1 MPVTVQS
8 KENSVDCE
16 VEELREAIVSHLRH
30 QLGVTEQNATRCD
43 WLLACSLAVRS
54 LLVERWH
61 AANESRRKMKQVG
74 YLSMEFL
81 LGRQFQNAL
90 LSLGLKKEF
99 AAALEQLGVELDELI
114 DLEPEPALGNGGL
127 GRLAACFLDSMA
139 NIGVPA
145 YGYGIYFEYGM
156 FRQTFSEGWQIER
169 PEEWLSGFNPWEFIR
184 PQSKFEIGFGGR
196 VEHRDHRAIWTP
208 AERVTAEPHDL
219 LIPGHDNEPVNTLR
233 LWSAKP
239 MDGFDIG
246 AFNRGCHIE
255 ALASEIRSK
264 TLSALLYPDD
274 STEEGR
280 ALRLKQEYFFA
291 AASVQDMLAR
301 FLKEFGENWSLLP
314 EKLSI
319 HLNDTHPALAP
330 VELMRLLVDEHEVG
344 WDKAWA
350 ITNSVISYTNHTLMP
365 EALETWR
372 LDLMHRIV
380 PRHLEIIEEINLR
393 LVNSL
398 DMRSSSVRPSD
409 VSIVSSDQAPLVNMG
424 RLSAYASNRVNGVS
438 ALHSELVRSELF
450 ASFAALYPERFRN
463 VTNGI
468 SQRLWLYQA
477 NPDLAAL
484 IDDVISGGWR
494 EAFDPSPLAAYK
506 DDDAVQKA
514 IAAVKRKN
522 KERAAN
528 RIAGLT
534 GRSIDPAA
542 MFDVQIKRIHQYKR
556 QLLNILG
563 VVARW
568 NMLKETSEHY
578 PPRVVLM
585 AGKAASSYWLAK
597 LIIKLANDVAAKIN
611 SDPATRGR
619 LTFLFLPNYNVSMAE
634 WLIPAADL
642 SQQIS
647 LAGTEASGTGNM
659 KLAMN
664 GALTLGTRDGANIE
678 IAEAVGEE
686 NTFMFG
692 LQVAD
697 VAALRE
703 RYSPHGVRDADPL
716 LKRVLDQIVEGIFSP
731 EEPDRFRPILDSLL
745 GHGDRY
751 MVLADFSAYLRAQR
765 EVDALW
771 ADERSW
777 NRKVISNI
785 AGMGRF
791 SSDRAIRQYAQD
803 IWRTGS

>member
-1 MPVTVQS
+1 
-8 KENSVDCE
+8 
-16 VEELREAIVSHLRH
+16 
-30 QLGVTEQNATRCD
+30 
-43 WLLACSLAVRS
+43 
-54 LLVERWH
+54 
-61 AANESRRKMKQVG
+61 
-74 YLSMEFL
+74 
-81 LGRQFQNAL
+81 
-90 LSLGLKKEF
+90 
-99 AAALEQLGVELDELI
+99 
-114 DLEPEPALGNGGL
+114 
-127 GRLAACFLDSMA
+127 
-139 NIGVPA
+139 
-145 YGYGIYFEYGM
+145 
-156 FRQTFSEGWQIER
+156 
-169 PEEWLSGFNPWEFIR
+169 
-184 PQSKFEIGFGGR
+184 
-196 VEHRDHRAIWTP
+196 
-208 AERVTAEPHDL
+208 
-219 LIPGHDNEPVNTLR
+219 
-233 LWSAKP
+233 
-239 MDGFDIG
+239 
-246 AFNRGCHIE
+246 
-255 ALASEIRSK
+255 
-264 TLSALLYPDD
+264 LSALLYPDD

-344 WDKAWA
+344 WDKAWG

-611 SDPATRGR
+611 SDPATRGW

>member
-1 MPVTVQS
+1 MLVDIKS
-8 KENSVDCE
+8 KEQSADRQ
-16 VEELREAIVSHLRH
+16 VEGLKKDILSQLRH
-30 QLGVTEQNATRCD
+30 QVGVTQENATPRD
-43 WLLACSLAVRS
+43 WLVASSLAIRS

-61 AANESRRKMKQVG
+61 ASNESRRKSKQVG

-81 LGRQFQNAL
+81 LARQLQNAL
-90 LSLGLKKEF
+90 LSLDLKEEF
-99 AAALEQLGVELDELI
+99 SAALEELGVTLDEI
-114 DLEPEPALGNGGL
+114 VGLEPEPALGNGGL
-127 GRLAACFLDSMA
+127 GRLAACYLDSMA

-156 FRQTFSEGWQIER
+156 FRQTFSGGWQVEQ
-169 PEEWLSGFNPWEFIR
+169 PEEWLVGFNPWDFQRSE
-184 PQSKFEIGFGGR
+184 PAFEIGFGGH
-196 VEHRDHRAIWTP
+196 VEHRDNRAIWTP
-208 AERVTAEPHDL
+208 AERVIAVAHDL
-219 LIPGHDNEPVNTLR
+219 LVPGHNNGMVNTLR

-239 MDGFDIG
+239 IHGFDI
-246 AFNRGCHIE
+246 ATFNRGRHIE
-255 ALASEIRSK
+255 ALEPKIRSK
-264 TLSALLYPDD
+264 TLSRLLYPDD

-301 FLKEFGENWSLLP
+301 FLKEFGEDWRLLP
-314 EKLSI
+314 EKISI

-330 VELMRLLVDEHEVG
+330 VELMRLLVDEHELG
-344 WDKAWA
+344 WDKAWS

-372 LDLMHRIV
+372 LDLMHRII
-380 PRHLEIIEEINLR
+380 PRHLQIIEEINLR

-398 DMRSSSVRPSD
+398 DVKSPSVRSSD
-409 VSIVSSDQAPLVNMG
+409 VSIVSSDQTPIVNMG
-424 RLSAYASNRVNGVS
+424 RLSAYASHRVNGVS
-438 ALHSELVRSELF
+438 ALHSELVKKELF
-450 ASFAALYPERFRN
+450 ADFAALYPDRFRN

-468 SQRLWLYQA
+468 SQRLWLYQS
-477 NPDLAAL
+477 NPDLASL
-484 IDDVISGGWR
+484 IDELIGVEWR
-494 EAFDPSPLAAYK
+494 GTFEPSPLAEYAN
-506 DDDAVQKA
+506 DTAVQNAISQIKA
-514 IAAVKRKN
+514 RN
-522 KERAAN
+522 KEAAAH

-534 GRSIDPAA
+534 GAVVDPRA

-563 VVARW
+563 VIARW
-568 NMLKETSEHY
+568 NAIRETGEHH
-578 PPRVVLM
+578 PQRVVLM

-611 SDPATRGR
+611 SDPVTGDK
-619 LTFLFLPNYNVSMAE
+619 LIFIFLPNYNVSMAE

-692 LQVAD
+692 LNVAD
-697 VAALRE
+697 VTALRE
-703 RYSPHGVRDADPL
+703 QYSPHAVSAADPI
-716 LKRVLDQIVEGIFSP
+716 LKRTLDQIASGLFSP
-731 EEPDRFRPILDSLL
+731 DEPDRFRPILDSLL

-751 MVLADFSAYLRAQR
+751 MVLADFADYLRAQR
-765 EVDALW
+765 DVDALW
-771 ADERSW
+771 ADQESW
-777 NRKVISNI
+777 RRRVIKNI

-791 SSDRAIRQYAQD
+791 SSDRAIKQYAD
-803 IWRTGS
+803 DVWGTAV